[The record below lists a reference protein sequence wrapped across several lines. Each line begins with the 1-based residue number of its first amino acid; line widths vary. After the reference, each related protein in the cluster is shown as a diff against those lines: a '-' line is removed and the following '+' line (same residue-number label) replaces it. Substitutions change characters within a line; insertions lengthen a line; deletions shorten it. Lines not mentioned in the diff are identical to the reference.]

1 MSPAKKSGGRGP
13 RPARSAK
20 PAARRG
26 AGAATARRGA
36 AKRARAAKPARAAR
50 TRAAAPRPAL
60 SVVAGR
66 PRKGPPRVAPPPA
79 FPQTA
84 GASDKQRV
92 LFRLVRARAQ
102 VLAAVQGLVVGAAAQ
117 PLGVGKW
124 TAREV
129 VLHLA
134 CRDRARLREFEPALR
149 GVPVSWQD
157 LDEAEMAVVNARE
170 LAGVSHLAW
179 DEALR
184 LLLST
189 RESLMEALDD
199 VPEEPADVWEPGHA
213 FGWMLDVLPKHD
225 EHHARQIKNWRAEAG
240 L

>member
-1 MSPAKKSGGRGP
+1 MSPAKKSGGRG
-13 RPARSAK
+13 
-20 PAARRG
+20 
-26 AGAATARRGA
+26 T
-36 AKRARAAKPARAAR
+36 AKRARAAKPRAAR
-50 TRAAAPRPAL
+50 TRVAAKRPAL
-60 SVVAGR
+60 TVVAGR
-66 PRKGPPRVAPPPA
+66 RRKGPRVAPPPA